1 MTETSNSPRS
11 GKITSKANAATIAVP
26 PNLKDLS
33 SFAQAFFVRNK
44 VLFQKNCH
52 YFIKNLYSVT

>member
-11 GKITSKANAATIAVP
+11 GKIISKANAATIAVP

-33 SFAQAFFVRNK
+33 SFAQAF
-44 VLFQKNCH
+44 LFATRFFFKKNCH